1 MKWVRLR
8 VQFHLGIFFETTHHT
23 FTMKINVSSETGV
36 LECVIVHTPGREVS
50 LVSPDV
56 KNKLLFDDI
65 IYEADARVEHEDM
78 LAIMEVVVGSGDGI
92 IQITRLIREVFEY
105 EHARMYFVGLLMQE
119 LQAENLSAIENR
131 LLKLDADQLLEFAI
145 MGQTNGMPDFKLL
158 PSPNILF
165 TRDLAAVINDG
176 VILSRAAKKARIRES
191 LLMDTVL
198 EFHPLFGS
206 VKNNVFRMQGYE
218 SIEGGDIL
226 IPDKKLVLIGMSE
239 RTSFSGIMKA
249 AGAIFDWGVDN
260 VLIVDIPK
268 QRSSM
273 HLDTIFT
280 FASENECIV
289 FPPSITGRKDNIVCL
304 SRNSDGLFQTRLM
317 SSLKDAL
324 EELLER
330 TFHFLKCGGEDL
342 NSQLR
347 EQWTDGANVFT
358 LAPGVIVGYER
369 NVHTFEEL
377 AKNGYEIMTQYDFIN
392 NHQQTSFKADPA
404 QKIAISF
411 IGNELCRG
419 RGGARCMTQPIARK

>member
-1 MKWVRLR
+1 
-8 VQFHLGIFFETTHHT
+8 
-23 FTMKINVSSETGV
+23 MKINVSSETGV
-36 LECVIVHTPGREVS
+36 LDCVIVHTPGREVS

-56 KNKLLFDDI
+56 KNMLLFDDI
-65 IYEADARVEHEDM
+65 IFEADATIEHEDM
-78 LAIMEVVVGSGDGI
+78 LSIFEVVVGQTDGV
-92 IQITRLIREVFEY
+92 IQITHLIKDVFEQ
-105 EHARMYFVGLLMQE
+105 EQARMHFVGLLMQE
-119 LQAENLSAIENR
+119 LQADNLRAIEKR

-145 MGQTNGMPDFKLL
+145 MGQTGGMPDFKLL

-176 VILSRAAKKARIRES
+176 IILSRAAKKARLRES
-191 LLMDTVL
+191 LLMDTIV
-198 EFHPLFGS
+198 EFHPLFES
-206 VKNNVFRMQGYE
+206 VRGNTFRMQGYE

-226 IPDKKLVLIGMSE
+226 VADNRLVLIGMSE
-239 RTSFSGIMKA
+239 RTTFSGIMKA

-280 FASENECIV
+280 FASEDECIV
-289 FPPSITGRKDNIVCL
+289 FPPSITDKRENVVCL
-304 SRNSDGLFQTRLM
+304 SRDDDGHFQTRLM

-330 TFHFLKCGGEDL
+330 SFHFIKCGGDDP

-347 EQWTDGANVFT
+347 EQWTDGANVFA

-369 NVHTFEEL
+369 NVHTFQAL
-377 AKNGYEIMTQYDFIN
+377 AKNGYDIMTQFDFIN
-392 NHQQTSFKADPA
+392 NYQQTPFKADLD

-419 RGGARCMTQPIARK
+419 RGGARCMTQPLSRA

>member
-1 MKWVRLR
+1 M
-8 VQFHLGIFFETTHHT
+8 GIFFETTHHT

-119 LQAENLSAIENR
+119 LQAENLRAIEKR

-347 EQWTDGANVFT
+347 EQWTDGANVFA

-377 AKNGYEIMTQYDFIN
+377 AQNGYEIMTQYDFIN

>member
-1 MKWVRLR
+1 
-8 VQFHLGIFFETTHHT
+8 
-23 FTMKINVSSETGV
+23 MKIQVSSETGV
-36 LECVIVHTPGREVS
+36 LERVIVHTPGREVS

-65 IYEADARVEHEDM
+65 IYEADAKIEHEDM
-78 LAIMEVVVGSGDGI
+78 LAIFEVVVGESGGV
-92 IQITRLIREVFEY
+92 IQITDLIRDVFNQES
-105 EHARMYFVGLLMQE
+105 ARMHFVGLLMQE
-119 LQAENLSAIENR
+119 LQAENLRAIEKR
-131 LLKLDADQLLEFAI
+131 LLGLDAEQLLEFAI
-145 MGQTNGMPDFKLL
+145 MGQTQSMPDFNLL
-158 PSPNILF
+158 PSPNIMF

-176 VILSRAAKKARIRES
+176 IILSRAAKKARLRES
-191 LLMDTVL
+191 LLMDTIV
-198 EFHPLFGS
+198 EHHPLFGS
-206 VKNNVFRMQGYE
+206 VRGKTFRMQGYE

-226 IPDKKLVLIGMSE
+226 IPDEKLVLIGMSE
-239 RTSFSGIMKA
+239 RTTFSGIMKA

-280 FASENECIV
+280 FANDDECIV
-289 FPPSITGRKDNIVCL
+289 FPPSIMGKRDNVVCL
-304 SRNSDGLFQTRLM
+304 SRNPDGRYQTRLM

-330 TFHFLKCGGEDL
+330 PFHFIKCGGDDP

-347 EQWTDGANVFT
+347 EQWTDGANVFA

-369 NVHTFEEL
+369 NVHTFDALE
-377 AKNGYEIMTQYDFIN
+377 KSGYTIMDQYEFIAN
-392 NHQQTSFKADPA
+392 YQRTPFIADA
-404 QKIAISF
+404 DTKIAISF

-419 RGGARCMTQPIARK
+419 RGGARCMTQPISRV

>member
-1 MKWVRLR
+1 
-8 VQFHLGIFFETTHHT
+8 
-23 FTMKINVSSETGV
+23 MKINVSSETGV

-65 IYEADARVEHEDM
+65 IYEADAKIEHEDM
-78 LAIMEVVVGSGDGI
+78 LAIFEVVVGGSGGI
-92 IQITRLIREVFEY
+92 MQITKLIRDVFEH
-105 EHARMYFVGLLMQE
+105 EGARMYFVGLLMQE
-119 LQAENLSAIENR
+119 LQADNLRAIEKK

-145 MGQTNGMPDFKLL
+145 MGQTAGMPDFNLL

-176 VILSRAAKKARIRES
+176 IILSRAAKKARLRES
-191 LLMDTVL
+191 LLMDTIV
-198 EFHPLFGS
+198 EHHPLFAS
-206 VKNNVFRMQGYE
+206 VRGNAFRMQGYE

-226 IPDKKLVLIGMSE
+226 IPDEKLVLIGMSE

-280 FASENECIV
+280 FASENECIM
-289 FPPSITGRKDNIVCL
+289 FPPSITGRMDNVVCL
-304 SRNSDGLFQTRLM
+304 SRNQDGHFKTRLM
-317 SSLKDAL
+317 SSLKHAL
-324 EELLER
+324 EELLGR
-330 TFHFLKCGGEDL
+330 SFHFIKCGGEDP

-347 EQWTDGANVFT
+347 EQWTDGANVFA

-369 NVHTFEEL
+369 NVHTFEAL
-377 AKNGYEIMTQYDFIN
+377 ANNGYEIMTQFDFIN
-392 NHQQTSFKADPA
+392 NHQQTAFKADPD

-419 RGGARCMTQPIARK
+419 RGGARCMTQPIARA

>member
-1 MKWVRLR
+1 MKL
-8 VQFHLGIFFETTHHT
+8 
-23 FTMKINVSSETGV
+23 KVSTETGV
-36 LECVIVHTPGREVS
+36 LESVIVHTPGREVS
-50 LVSPDV
+50 LVSPEV

-65 IYEADARVEHEDM
+65 IYEADARIEHEDM
-78 LAIMEVVVGSGDGI
+78 LAIFEVVTGPGDGV
-92 IQITRLIREVFEY
+92 IQITQLIRDVFEH
-105 EHARMYFVGLLMQE
+105 ENARTYFVGLLMQE
-119 LQAENLSAIENR
+119 LQADNLRAIEKR
-131 LLKLDADQLLEFAI
+131 LLRLDADQLLEFAI
-145 MGQTNGMPDFKLL
+145 MGQTMGMPDFNLL

-176 VILSRAAKKARIRES
+176 IILSRAAKKARLRES
-191 LLMDTVL
+191 LLMDTIV
-198 EFHPLFGS
+198 EFHPLFDS
-206 VKNNVFRMQGYE
+206 VRGKTFRMQGYE

-226 IPDKKLVLIGMSE
+226 IPDEKLVLIGMSE
-239 RTSFSGIMKA
+239 RTTFSGIMKA

-280 FASENECIV
+280 FASDDECIV
-289 FPPSITGRKDNIVCL
+289 FPPSITGKRDNVVCL
-304 SRNSDGLFQTRLM
+304 SRNQDGLFQTKLM

-324 EELLER
+324 EELLGR
-330 TFHFLKCGGEDL
+330 PFHFINCGGEDA

-347 EQWTDGANVFT
+347 EQWTDGANVFA

-369 NVHTFEEL
+369 NVHTFDAL
-377 AKNGYEIMTQYDFIN
+377 AKSGYDIMDQYDFIA
-392 NHQQTSFKADPA
+392 NHQQTPFSADPDH
-404 QKIAISF
+404 KIAISF

>member
-119 LQAENLSAIENR
+119 LQAENLRAIEKR

-347 EQWTDGANVFT
+347 EQWTDGANVS
-358 LAPGVIVGYER
+358 P
-369 NVHTFEEL
+369 
-377 AKNGYEIMTQYDFIN
+377 
-392 NHQQTSFKADPA
+392 
-404 QKIAISF
+404 
-411 IGNELCRG
+411 
-419 RGGARCMTQPIARK
+419 

>member
-1 MKWVRLR
+1 VRLR
-8 VQFHLGIFFETTHHT
+8 VQFHLGIFTETIHLTCN
-23 FTMKINVSSETGV
+23 MKIKVSSETGV
-36 LECVIVHTPGREVS
+36 LESVIVHTPGREVS

-65 IYEADARVEHEDM
+65 IYEADAKIEHEDM
-78 LAIMEVVVGSGDGI
+78 LAIFEIVVGRSDGV
-92 IQITRLIREVFEY
+92 IQITRLIREVFEH
-105 EHARMYFVGLLMQE
+105 ENARMYFVSLLMQE
-119 LQAENLSAIENR
+119 LEAENLRAIEKR
-131 LLKLDADQLLEFAI
+131 LLKLDAEQLLEFAV
-145 MGQTNGMPDFKLL
+145 MGQTDGMPDFILL
-158 PSPNILF
+158 PSPNLLF

-191 LLMDTVL
+191 LLMDTIV

-206 VKNNVFRMQGYE
+206 VKSKVFRMQGYE

-226 IPDKKLVLIGMSE
+226 IPDDKLVLIGMSE

-249 AGAIFDWGVDN
+249 AGAILDWGVEN

-280 FASENECIV
+280 FASDNECIV
-289 FPPSITGRKDNIVCL
+289 FPPSITDRKDNVVCL
-304 SRNSDGLFQTRLM
+304 SRNGNGQFQTRLM
-317 SSLKDAL
+317 PSLKSSL
-324 EELLER
+324 EELLGHS
-330 TFHFLKCGGEDL
+330 FDFIKCGGDDP

-347 EQWTDGANVFT
+347 EQWTDGANVFA

-369 NVHTFEEL
+369 NVHTFDAL
-377 AKNGYEIMTQYDFIN
+377 AKHGYDIMTQFDFIN
-392 NHQQTSFKADPA
+392 NHKQTSFTADPDH
-404 QKIAISF
+404 KIAISF

>member
-1 MKWVRLR
+1 MKL
-8 VQFHLGIFFETTHHT
+8 
-23 FTMKINVSSETGV
+23 KVSTETGV
-36 LECVIVHTPGREVS
+36 LENVIVHTPGREVS

-65 IYEADARVEHEDM
+65 IYEADARIEHEDM
-78 LAIMEVVVGSGDGI
+78 LAIFEVVTGHGDGV
-92 IQITRLIREVFEY
+92 IQITRLIRDVFEH
-105 EHARMYFVGLLMQE
+105 ETARTYFVGLLMQE
-119 LQAENLSAIENR
+119 LQAENLRAIEKR
-131 LLKLDADQLLEFAI
+131 LLRLDADQLLEFAI
-145 MGQTNGMPDFKLL
+145 MGQTEGMPDFNLL

-176 VILSRAAKKARIRES
+176 IILSRAAKKARLRES
-191 LLMDTVL
+191 LLMDTIV

-206 VKNNVFRMQGYE
+206 VRGKTFRMQGYE

-226 IPDKKLVLIGMSE
+226 IPDEKLVLIGMSE
-239 RTSFSGIMKA
+239 RTTFSGIMKA

-280 FASENECIV
+280 FASEDECIV
-289 FPPSITGRKDNIVCL
+289 FPPSITGKRDNVVCL
-304 SRNSDGLFQTRLM
+304 SRNHDGLFQTRLM

-324 EELLER
+324 EELLGR
-330 TFHFLKCGGEDL
+330 PFHFINCGGEDA

-347 EQWTDGANVFT
+347 EQWTDGANVFA

-369 NVHTFEEL
+369 NVHTFDAL
-377 AKNGYEIMTQYDFIN
+377 AKSGYDIMDQYDFIA
-392 NHQQTSFKADPA
+392 NHQQTPFTADPDH
-404 QKIAISF
+404 KIAISF

>member
-1 MKWVRLR
+1 
-8 VQFHLGIFFETTHHT
+8 
-23 FTMKINVSSETGV
+23 MKIKVSSETGV
-36 LECVIVHTPGREVS
+36 LESVIVHTPGREVS

-65 IYEADARVEHEDM
+65 IYEADARIEHEDM
-78 LAIMEVVVGSGDGI
+78 LAIFEVIVGDNDGV
-92 IQITRLIREVFEY
+92 IQITRLIREVFEH
-105 EHARMYFVGLLMQE
+105 ESARMYFVGLLMQE
-119 LQAENLSAIENR
+119 LQAENLRAIEKR

-145 MGQTNGMPDFKLL
+145 MGQTEGMPDFNLL

-176 VILSRAAKKARIRES
+176 IILSRAAKKARLRES
-191 LLMDTVL
+191 LLMDTVV
-198 EFHPLFGS
+198 EFHPLFES
-206 VKNNVFRMQGYE
+206 VRGNAFRMQGYE

-226 IPDKKLVLIGMSE
+226 IPDEKLVLIGMSE
-239 RTSFSGIMKA
+239 RTTFSGIMKA

-280 FASENECIV
+280 FASDDECIV
-289 FPPSITGRKDNIVCL
+289 FPPSITGRKDNVVCL
-304 SRNSDGLFQTRLM
+304 SRNDDGHFQTRLM
-317 SSLKDAL
+317 SSLKNAL
-324 EELLER
+324 EELLNR
-330 TFHFLKCGGEDL
+330 SFNFIKCGGDDP

-347 EQWTDGANVFT
+347 EQWTDGANVFA

-369 NVHTFEEL
+369 NVHTFDAL
-377 AKNGYEIMTQYDFIN
+377 AKNGYDIMDQYDFIS
-392 NHQQTSFKADPA
+392 NHQQTPFEADPDN
-404 QKIAISF
+404 KIAISF

>member
-119 LQAENLSAIENR
+119 LQAENLRAIEKR

-206 VKNNVFRMQGYE
+206 VKNNVFRMQGFE

-347 EQWTDGANVFT
+347 EQWTDGANVFA